1 MCINVKQKH
10 STTHYGKYKSKPRSN
25 VSQAYQCLTRWKAH
39 KGKVIASA
47 VTSFKGNNY
56 FITGAN
62 DNDVCIWQIPDEA
75 PEEPSSDDAEDE
87 DVCISTLREFVS
99 YKTISS
105 RPEFAEDCHK
115 GANFLGTL
123 FKRMGGHVEMLTG
136 GSDKAHNPTVLAT
149 FSGKLE
155 PAEERKRILFYGH
168 YDVVAADSKKGKWIS
183 DPFELHGRDGYL
195 YGRGVTDNKGPIV
208 AALFAVTDLMEAKAL
223 DNDIIFLIEG
233 EEEFGSRTFQ
243 DTVQKNKAKIGHVD
257 YILLA
262 NSYWLDDE
270 VPCLTYG
277 LRGVLHASACV
288 DASHP
293 DRHSGVDG
301 SCLSNEPLWD
311 LTSILSNLKNKNN
324 RVMIPGFYDHILP
337 ATPEEDARFDEI
349 ATIMMRRRPQ
359 DGPLEKQ
366 KALLKARWREPNLTI
381 HRYKVSGPDGSLVSS
396 HASAKF
402 SFRLVP
408 GQEVDDVIESL
419 AEFLEGEFAK
429 LDSGNTFTLK
439 IDNKAEPWLGDPTSE
454 IYRTLEEVVM
464 EAWKD
469 IFDHK
474 NGAVGNGTVT
484 HGEGESST
492 NGDGAKAV
500 NRAAVAVSRPK
511 RPLYIREGGS
521 IPAIRY
527 LEKEFGAPAAH
538 LPCGQASD
546 SAHLDNERLRV
557 LNLMKSREIF
567 GLVFSRL

>member
-1 MCINVKQKH
+1 MKQKH
-10 STTHYGKYKSKPRSN
+10 STTHHGKSKSKSKSGGH
-25 VSQAYQCLTRWKAH
+25 VSQAYQCMTRWKAH
-39 KGKVIASA
+39 EGKVIASA
-47 VTSFKGNNY
+47 VTSFRGNNFY
-56 FITGAN
+56 ITGAN
-62 DNDVCIWQIPDEA
+62 DNNVCVWQIPHEI
-75 PEEPSSDDAEDE
+75 PEEQTPNDAEDE
-87 DVCISTLREFVS
+87 DVSISTLREFVA

-136 GSDKAHNPTVLAT
+136 GSDKHPHKPIVLAT
-149 FSGKLE
+149 FGGKLE
-155 PAEERKRILFYGH
+155 PAEKRKRILFYGH

-183 DPFELHGRDGYL
+183 DPFELQGRDGYL

-223 DNDIIFLIEG
+223 DNDVVFLIEG
-233 EEEFGSRTFQ
+233 EEEFGSRMFQ
-243 DTVQKNKAKIGHVD
+243 DTVRKNKAKIGHVD
-257 YILLA
+257 YVLLA

-277 LRGVLHASACV
+277 LRGVLHATACV

-301 SCLSNEPLWD
+301 SCLANEPLSD
-311 LTSILSNLKNKNN
+311 LTSVLSNLKGKNN
-324 RVMIPGFYDHILP
+324 RVMIPGFYDNILP
-337 ATPEEDARFDEI
+337 ATAEEDARFDEI

-359 DGPLEKQ
+359 DGQIDRQ
-366 KALLKARWREPNLTI
+366 KTLLRARWREPNLSI

-408 GQEVDDVIESL
+408 GQEVDDVIASL
-419 AEFLEGEFAK
+419 TKFLEEEFAK
-429 LDSGNTFTLK
+429 LESANKFSLT
-439 IDNKAEPWLGDPTSE
+439 IDNKAEPWLGDPASE
-454 IYRTLEEVVM
+454 IYRTLEEAVM

-469 IFDHK
+469 VFDGHPPEK
-474 NGAVGNGTVT
+474 NGSEAEKPANNGTT
-484 HGEGESST
+484 KS
-492 NGDGAKAV
+492 NG
-500 NRAAVAVSRPK
+500 AAASRPK

-521 IPAIRY
+521 IPAIRI

-538 LPCGQASD
+538 LPCGQSSD

-557 LNLMKSREIF
+557 LNLIKSREIF
-567 GLVFSRL
+567 RLVFRRL